1 MRQPSSADPSSVRQ
15 WNERAVI
22 TALRDAGTVR
32 VAQVAEQVGLSTA
45 STREVLRGL
54 VTKHWVVPEAQS
66 SGSVG
71 RDSGLAA

>member
-32 VAQVAEQVGLSTA
+32 VAQVADRADQRLAFSGEFT
-45 STREVLRGL
+45 
-54 VTKHWVVPEAQS
+54 VVALAGATG
-66 SGSVG
+66 SGPV
-71 RDSGLAA
+71 